1 MTLFSAFAFS
11 IASSPHGYQSTGLWA
26 CCKRYGD
33 FSLINRL
40 VCIGSVFDAYN
51 RSCCSRFFS
60 SGRTAVVDVRAE
72 TEVSKWFFGG
82 HELCDLNDRQKDRTT
97 EKENEYKMV
106 KTKTSQIKSESI

>member
-11 IASSPHGYQSTGLWA
+11 IASSPHGNQSTGLWA

-72 TEVSKWFFGG
+72 TDVSKWFFGG
-82 HELCDLNDRQKDRTT
+82 HELCDLKTDRQT
-97 EKENEYKMV
+97 ERQKEKINRMD
-106 KTKTSQIKSESI
+106 KTKTSQTKSESI